1 MALEDLCSKQTSEI
15 MQLNRLVCFQ
25 WLLTDKHIQYF
36 TFIINLMH
44 FTWYEQ
50 VQQYKHERECNS
62 IIAQT
67 REDKI
72 LRLESLMD
80 GILPT
85 EDFMEEELVSIKHEH
100 EVLVHSNVSLQSP
113 SYFSQAFS

>member
-1 MALEDLCSKQTSEI
+1 MSTIPSTI
-15 MQLNRLVCFQ
+15 S
-25 WLLTDKHIQYF
+25 
-36 TFIINLMH
+36 LMCLSYL
-44 FTWYEQ
+44 FQ

-85 EDFMEEELVSIKHEH
+85 EDFMEEELVSLTHEH
-100 EVLVHSNVSLQSP
+100 KVLDLQEFTFT
-113 SYFSQAFS
+113 FSKHLALIHYL

>member
-1 MALEDLCSKQTSEI
+1 MCLS
-15 MQLNRLVCFQ
+15 
-25 WLLTDKHIQYF
+25 Y
-36 TFIINLMH
+36 H
-44 FTWYEQ
+44 FQ

-85 EDFMEEELVSIKHEH
+85 EDFMEEELVSLTHEH
-100 EVLVHSNVSLQSP
+100 KVLVLQEFTSTCFKHLALTH
-113 SYFSQAFS
+113 YFYSF

>member
-1 MALEDLCSKQTSEI
+1 M
-15 MQLNRLVCFQ
+15 CFSCH
-25 WLLTDKHIQYF
+25 L
-36 TFIINLMH
+36 
-44 FTWYEQ
+44 Q
-50 VQQYKHERECNS
+50 VQQYKHEREWNS

-85 EDFMEEELVSIKHEH
+85 EDFMEEELASLRHEH
-100 EVLVHSNVSLQSP
+100 KVLVLSNVFFFSLFLFFLLLSF
-113 SYFSQAFS
+113 YLTNDDTAFEGEI